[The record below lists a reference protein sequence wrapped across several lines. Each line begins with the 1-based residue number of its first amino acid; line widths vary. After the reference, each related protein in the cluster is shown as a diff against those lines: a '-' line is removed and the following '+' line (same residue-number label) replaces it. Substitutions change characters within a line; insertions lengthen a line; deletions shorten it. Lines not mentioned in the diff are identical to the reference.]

1 MKKADLKL
9 AAIVLGGLL
18 IAGCGTLPVVPH
30 AIKCEVSD
38 QLLAGKC
45 AAPKPVS
52 IDTTYA
58 KLVETM
64 QADRKSLQECGL
76 SADALREAIK
86 RCNAATDEYNR
97 KIDIINGAK

>member
-1 MKKADLKL
+1 MNKTDLKL
-9 AAIVLGGLL
+9 AAMVLGILL
-18 IAGCGTLPVVPH
+18 IAGCRTLPVVPH

-76 SADALREAIK
+76 AADALREAIK
-86 RCNAATDEYNR
+86 RCNEATDEYNK
-97 KIDIINGAK
+97 KIDAINGAK